1 MKKEKKVWAMTLI
14 AFWWLAPNLTFAQ
27 QDSLAQK
34 TLDEIVVTATK
45 FPKSQTETGKVL
57 TVITEEQLSR
67 SAGKD
72 VSQLL
77 NEQVGLVING
87 SGSNP
92 GKDKSVYLRGAKTDY
107 TLILI
112 DGIPVND
119 PSAFGGAFD
128 LRLLPVDQIERIE
141 ILKGS
146 QSTLYGSDA
155 IAGVINIITKKKG
168 NNPFG
173 VFGSL
178 AYGSYDTKRGN
189 VGIRGSTKLLEYN
202 VIYSRHKSQGLSE
215 AKDPTGNQNFDKDGF
230 DQQGIQ
236 ASASIRP
243 VEEWVI
249 SPFFRM
255 NEFDGDFD
263 GGSFTDAPSSALT
276 EMKSTGLNSQYN
288 FNKGAVSLQYAY
300 TRSERMY
307 DYTSFKVNYDGR
319 FNHAEIYAN
328 YNITDHIQVLGGMNL
343 QHLRMVDESAS
354 ADTSV
359 LVASPYASFFLRN
372 VNGFSA
378 EIGGR
383 YVNHEQFGN
392 TFTYSINPSYF
403 LNQRWKFFV
412 SYSTAFKAPTL
423 SQLYGQFG
431 ANPDL
436 EPERSKHL
444 EGGIHFISSEKK
456 LDVRVTA
463 FKREIDDVILY
474 TNTKGHVNLDEQD
487 DYGVEFEPTFE
498 FNQRF
503 KVALFY
509 AFVTGELTTKI
520 AGTEKDSTYN
530 KLLRR
535 PKHSFG
541 LNTGYRVND
550 RFYLSINAKTFSD
563 RADQYVDNTDFTR
576 KSVALP
582 GYYFIDLYAEYSMLR
597 NKNIKFFLDLKNITD
612 QDYTEVYG
620 YNTRGINVMAGLSFS
635 F

>member
-1 MKKEKKVWAMTLI
+1 MTLI

-34 TLDEIVVTATK
+34 TLEEIVVTATK

-107 TLILI
+107 TVILI

-168 NNPFG
+168 NTPFG

-189 VGIRGSTKLLEYN
+189 VGVRGSTKVVDYN
-202 VIYSRHKSQGLSE
+202 IIYTRHKSQGLSE
-215 AKDPTGNQNFDKDGF
+215 AKDPAGNQNFDKDGF

-236 ASASIRP
+236 ASASFRP
-243 VEEWVI
+243 VEQWVI

-263 GGSFTDAPSSALT
+263 GGSFTDTPSSTLT
-276 EMKSTGLNSQYN
+276 EMKSTGLNSQYS

-300 TRSERMY
+300 TRAERMY
-307 DYTSFKVNYDGR
+307 DYNSFKDRYDGR
-319 FNHAEIYAN
+319 FNHAEVFAN
-328 YNITDHIQVLGGMNL
+328 YNVTDHIQVLGGMNL
-343 QHLRMVDESAS
+343 QHLRMVDESTS

-359 LVASPYASFFLRN
+359 VVASPYASFFIRN
-372 VNGFSA
+372 LNGFSA
-378 EIGGR
+378 EVGAR

-392 TFTYSINPSYF
+392 TLTYSINPSYF

-423 SQLYGQFG
+423 SQLYGQYG

-436 EPERSKHL
+436 EPERGKHV
-444 EGGIHFISSEKK
+444 EGGVHFMSSEKK
-456 LDVRVTA
+456 FDVRVTA
-463 FKREIDDVILY
+463 FKRKIDDVIAY
-474 TNTKGHVNLDEQD
+474 TSRHINLDKQD
-487 DYGVEFEPTFE
+487 DYGIEIEPTIE
-498 FNQRF
+498 LNQRL
-503 KVALFY
+503 KIALFY

-520 AGTEKDSTYN
+520 GGTERDTTFN
-530 KLLRR
+530 NMLRR
-535 PKHSFG
+535 PKHAFG
-541 LNTGYRVND
+541 LNAGYQVTD
-550 RFYLSINAKTFSD
+550 RLFISMNVKTFSD
-563 RADQYVDNTDFTR
+563 RADQYFDNADFTT
-576 KSVALP
+576 KSVTLP
-582 GYYFIDLYAEYSMLR
+582 GYYFIDLYAEYSILKKR
-597 NKNIKFFLDLKNITD
+597 NIKFFLDLRNITD
-612 QDYTEVYG
+612 KDYTEVYG
-620 YNTRGINVMAGLSFS
+620 YNTMGINVMAGLSFS